1 MVEYKT
7 RHVTPNGVVMDDYHF
22 ENGVTITLI
31 PCKEINEVR
40 QEKDELIL
48 EFFMLKKLVIL
59 SMFVK
64 EFQKMEHFM
73 YLVY

>member
-31 PCKEINEVR
+31 PCKEINELR
-40 QEKDELIL
+40 QDEDELIL
-48 EFFMLKKLVIL
+48 EFFMLKKSIIL
-59 SMFVK
+59 NMFVK

>member
-7 RHVTPNGVVMDDYHF
+7 RHITPNGVVMDDYYF

-31 PCKEINEVR
+31 PCKEINEVL
-40 QEKDELIL
+40 QDEDELIL
-48 EFFMLKKLVIL
+48 EFFMLKKSIIL
-59 SMFVK
+59 NMFVK
-64 EFQKMEHFM
+64 VFQKLEHFM

>member
-31 PCKEINEVR
+31 PCKEINEVW
-40 QEKDELIL
+40 QDEGELIL
-48 EFFMLKKLVIL
+48 EFFILKKWIIL
-59 SMFVK
+59 NMFVK
-64 EFQKMEHFM
+64 EFQKMEHFI

>member
-31 PCKEINEVR
+31 PCKEINEVLN
-40 QEKDELIL
+40 KIDE
-48 EFFMLKKLVIL
+48 FMGKEYFRKCLTYKESVDNGSKLA
-59 SMFVK
+59 
-64 EFQKMEHFM
+64 
-73 YLVY
+73 